1 MNHKT
6 YRNKARRNHVG
17 FPQFA
22 NMINEIMNTPIHTV
36 TKEKVH
42 TTPAV
47 NVKQDENHYTIEM
60 SVPGYKK
67 EDINIS
73 LKDNKLFISSEVDHS
88 SEETYRL
95 KEFSYG
101 AFKRSF
107 NLPKDA
113 NQEEINAK
121 VSNGIL
127 RLTIAKKPEAT
138 SKQIAIK

>member
-6 YRNKARRNHVG
+6 YRKRARRNHVG

-22 NMINEIMNTPIHTV
+22 KMINEIMNTPIHTV

-47 NVKQDENHYTIEM
+47 NVKHDDQQYIIEM
-60 SVPGYKK
+60 SVPGYTK

-73 LKDNKLFISSEVDHS
+73 LKDNKLIISSEVDKT

-101 AFKRSF
+101 SFKRSF

-113 NQEEINAK
+113 NQEEISAK
-121 VSNGIL
+121 VTHGIL
-127 RLTIAKKPEAT
+127 HLSIAKKPEAT
-138 SKQIAIK
+138 PKQIIIA